1 MSDETA
7 MQDDIATIARNFV
20 EKIRRVAGKVPFAVE
35 AAAMYYA
42 MLDPKTPLK
51 VKATAAAALI
61 YFIAPLD
68 AIVDFLPL
76 AGYTD
81 DAAVLYA
88 AFKAVQ
94 AHVTDEHIAAA
105 KRLLQLEDI

>member
-1 MSDETA
+1 MGNESA
-7 MQDDIATIARNFV
+7 LQDDIAAVARSFV
-20 EKIRRVAGKVPFAVE
+20 EKLRLVASKVPFAVE

-42 MLDPKTPLK
+42 MLDPKTPLR
-51 VKATAAAALI
+51 VKATAAAALL

-68 AIVDFLPL
+68 AIVDLLPF

-88 AFKAVQ
+88 AYSVVQ
-94 AHVTDEHIAAA
+94 AHVTDAHLAAA
-105 KRLLQLEDI
+105 RRLLRRED